1 MDREMKKALN
11 IPHNTGVKG
20 VRRESIRRIAFR
32 DMSKANLSTRFIDLE
47 KNIILSTQGLFPK
60 DCLEWI

>member
-1 MDREMKKALN
+1 MDREMRKALN

-20 VRRESIRRIAFR
+20 IKRTPIRLIAMR
-32 DMSKANLSTRFIDLE
+32 DMREAELNVRVIELE
-47 KNIILSTQGLFPK
+47 KNIILATQGLFPK